1 MAHPEDV
8 ESKQHE
14 LEIRP
19 KHIIKIF
26 TGDRDVTEV
35 TPRQVARIK
44 KMHESIEDSVNFSFN
59 YNVLLLVASILAGL
73 GLVANSITTIIASRL
88 VSPIMGPCIGLGYG
102 TIIWNWALVRK
113 SLRNECI
120 SLLFCIAMGMVI
132 GACTG
137 WTTLAEKWPTAEMAN
152 RGNLSNFL
160 IALPV
165 AFFSGLGVAV
175 SILDEQTASLVG
187 VAISASLLPPVVDAG
202 I

>member
-1 MAHPEDV
+1 M
-8 ESKQHE
+8 
-14 LEIRP
+14 
-19 KHIIKIF
+19 
-26 TGDRDVTEV
+26 
-35 TPRQVARIK
+35 
-44 KMHESIEDSVNFSFN
+44 
-59 YNVLLLVASILAGL
+59 
-73 GLVANSITTIIASRL
+73 L
-88 VSPIMGPCIGLGYG
+88 VSPIIGPCIGLGYG

-137 WTTLAEKWPTAEMAN
+137 WTSLAEKWPTAEMAN
-152 RGNLSNFL
+152 RGNFSNFL

-187 VAISASLLPPVVDAG
+187 VAISASLLPPAVDAG
-202 I
+202 VSIMKCILESVFGLILLSFSFCACFAGILWIAYAFTKHGVIPTPLPINSTRTPEEQHVYSREEFRQMVKLNLIIM

>member
-1 MAHPEDV
+1 
-8 ESKQHE
+8 
-14 LEIRP
+14 
-19 KHIIKIF
+19 
-26 TGDRDVTEV
+26 
-35 TPRQVARIK
+35 
-44 KMHESIEDSVNFSFN
+44 
-59 YNVLLLVASILAGL
+59 
-73 GLVANSITTIIASRL
+73 
-88 VSPIMGPCIGLGYG
+88 MGPCIGLGYG

-187 VAISASLLPPVVDAG
+187 VAISALLLPPAVDAG
-202 I
+202 VSIMKCILESVLVGCSYHFHFVLLSQVSSGSPMPLQRMVSSQHLFRLILHGH